1 MLCLSQLVAL
11 LPRRHTK
18 IDAQELRGEV
28 LSLRSELK
36 KEFLGSGEDPGA

>member
-1 MLCLSQLVAL
+1 VPVSASRIAAAASHQN
-11 LPRRHTK
+11 
-18 IDAQELRGEV
+18 AQELRGEV